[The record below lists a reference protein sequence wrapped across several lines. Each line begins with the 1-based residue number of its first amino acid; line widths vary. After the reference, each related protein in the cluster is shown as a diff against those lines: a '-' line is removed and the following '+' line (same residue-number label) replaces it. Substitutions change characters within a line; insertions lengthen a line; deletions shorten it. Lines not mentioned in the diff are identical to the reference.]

1 MTTER
6 DPDFERLLGHIR
18 DNRSFDF
25 TGYKR
30 PSLMR
35 RIAKRMQERGIDSFA
50 AYQEVL
56 ETEPDEFGP
65 LFDTILINVTS
76 FFRDDLAWDYL
87 AAEIVPKIV
96 ASSHDIRIWS
106 TGCAT
111 GEEAFTAAIV
121 FAEALGDDDD
131 LRRRVKIYATDVDD
145 DALSVGRHARYTAK
159 QVESVP
165 GELRE
170 KYFENGNVD
179 CAFRQDL
186 RRCVIFGRHDV
197 IQDPPISKIDLLI
210 SRNTLMY
217 FTTET
222 QEQILQNFHFALRD
236 DGYLFLGKSE
246 ALAARSPLFT
256 PVDLKRRVF
265 ARAGRH
271 RLAVLPPERIERPLP
286 ALEPEADIRAFAMD
300 AAPVAQIVVDAG
312 GSLVLANAHARVLF
326 GIKPGDLGSPIQD
339 LEVSF
344 RPVELRSRIQQAYS
358 ERHPVWIHDVEWPT
372 EGQVRV
378 LDVQVAP
385 VTSPA
390 GETVG
395 ASITFAD
402 VTRFN
407 RVREEAAVSKRQ
419 LETAYEELQS
429 TVEELETT
437 NEELSSTNEELETTN
452 EELQSTNE
460 ELETMNEEL
469 QSTNEELETMND
481 ELQQRTDELNEVN
494 AFLESI
500 LGSLRAAVV
509 VLDGELKVTGWNDA
523 AFELWGLRPEEVLGK
538 HLMNLDIGLPVERL
552 RGPVREVLSGDGQ
565 PEVSLDAVNRRGRNV
580 TTRIELVP
588 LDGTDGVH
596 GAILMMHPQ
605 EEQPA

>member
-1 MTTER
+1 VSAR
-6 DPDFERLLGHIR
+6 DPEFERLLEVIR
-18 DNRSFDF
+18 DNRALDF

-35 RIAKRMQERGIDSFA
+35 RITKRMQQRGIDSFA
-50 AYQEVL
+50 AYRELL
-56 ETEPDEFGP
+56 EKEPEEFSP

-87 AAEIVPKIV
+87 VAEIVPKIV
-96 ASSHDIRIWS
+96 ESGHDIRVWS

-111 GEEAFTAAIV
+111 GEEAYTAAMV
-121 FAEALGDDDD
+121 FAEALGEDEF
-131 LRRRVKIYATDVDD
+131 RRRVKIYATDIDD

-159 QVESVP
+159 QVETVP
-165 GELRE
+165 AELRD
-170 KYFENGNVD
+170 KYFENGNAGY
-179 CAFRQDL
+179 AFRQDL

-197 IQDPPISKIDLLI
+197 IQDPPISRIDLLI

-271 RLAVLPPERIERPLP
+271 RLAVLPPERTERPLP
-286 ALEPEADIRAFAMD
+286 APELEGAIRTLAMD
-300 AAPVAQIVVDAG
+300 AAPVAQIVVDG
-312 GSLVLANAHARVLF
+312 NGSLVLANAHARVLF
-326 GIKPGDLGSPIQD
+326 GIKSADLGSPIQD
-339 LEVSF
+339 LEVSY
-344 RPVELRSRIQQAYS
+344 RPVELRSRIQQAYA
-358 ERHPVWIHDVEWPT
+358 ERHPVWIHDVEWPS
-372 EGQVRV
+372 EGQGRV

-385 VTSPA
+385 VTSPT

-407 RVREEAAVSKRQ
+407 RLREEAAVSKRQ

-437 NEELSSTNEELETTN
+437 NEELQSTNEELETTN

-481 ELQQRTDELNEVN
+481 ELQLRTDELNEVN
-494 AFLESI
+494 SFLESI

-509 VLDGELKVTGWNDA
+509 VLDRELKVTGWNDA

-552 RGPVREVLSGDGQ
+552 HGPVRDVLSGDGQ
-565 PEVSLDAVNRRGRNV
+565 PEVTFGAVNRRGRPV
-580 TTRIELVP
+580 STRIELVP
-588 LDGTDGVH
+588 LDGSDGVR

-605 EEQPA
+605 EETPA

>member
-1 MTTER
+1 MSER
-6 DPDFERLLGHIR
+6 DPDFERLLEFIR
-18 DNRSFDF
+18 DGRAFDF

-30 PSLMR
+30 PGLMR
-35 RIAKRMQERGIDSFA
+35 RITKRMHERGIDSFP
-50 AYQEVL
+50 AYQELL
-56 ETEPDEFGP
+56 EAEPEEFVP

-87 AAEIVPKIV
+87 ASEIVPKIIEGG
-96 ASSHDIRIWS
+96 HDVRVWS

-111 GEEAFTAAIV
+111 GEEAYTAAMV
-121 FAEALGDDDD
+121 FAEALGDDAF
-131 LRRRVKIYATDVDD
+131 RRRVKVYATDIDD
-145 DALSVGRHARYTAK
+145 DALTIGRHARYTPK

-165 GELRE
+165 PELRSR
-170 KYFENGNVD
+170 YFEEGSTTFS
-179 CAFRQDL
+179 FRQDL

-222 QEQILQNFHFALRD
+222 QELILQNFHFALSD
-236 DGYLFLGKSE
+236 EGYLFLGKSE
-246 ALAARSPLFT
+246 ALAARSALFT

-265 ARAGRH
+265 TRVGRH
-271 RLAVLPPERIERPLP
+271 RLAVQPPERAGPT
-286 ALEPEADIRAFAMD
+286 ALELELENGVRALAID
-300 AAPVAQIVVDAG
+300 AAPVAQIVVDADG
-312 GSLVLANAHARVLF
+312 NLVLANAHARVLF
-326 GIKPGDLGSPIQD
+326 AIRSSDLGRPFQD
-339 LEVSF
+339 LEISY
-344 RPVELRSRIQQAYS
+344 RPVEVRSRIEQAYAN
-358 ERHPVWIHDVEWPT
+358 RHPVWIHDVEWSSDGET
-372 EGQVRV
+372 RV
-378 LDVQVAP
+378 VDVQVAP
-385 VTSPA
+385 LTSPT
-390 GETVG
+390 GDTLG

-407 RVREEAAVSKRQ
+407 RLREDAAISKQQ

-469 QSTNEELETMND
+469 QSTNEELETIND

-494 AFLESI
+494 LFLESI

-509 VLDGELKVTGWNDA
+509 VLDKDLQITGWNDA
-523 AFELWGLRPEEVLGK
+523 AFELWGLRPDEALGK

-552 RGPVREVLSGDGQ
+552 HAPVREMFSGDGR
-565 PEVSLDAVNRRGRNV
+565 PEIELQAVNRRGRPV
-580 TTRIELVP
+580 ICRIELVP
-588 LDGTDGVH
+588 LDGGDGVR
-596 GAILMMHPQ
+596 GAILMMHPHD
-605 EEQPA
+605 EEPA

>member
-1 MTTER
+1 VTER
-6 DPDFERLLGHIR
+6 DPDFERLLRYIR
-18 DNRSFDF
+18 DSRAFDF

-35 RIAKRMQERGIDSFA
+35 RISKRMQERGIDSFA
-50 AYQEVL
+50 AYQELL
-56 ETEPDEFGP
+56 EAEPQEFVP

-76 FFRDDLAWDYL
+76 FFRDDLAWDYV

-96 ASSHDIRIWS
+96 EGGHDIRVWS

-111 GEEAFTAAIV
+111 GEEAYTAAIA
-121 FAEALGDDDD
+121 FAEALGDDEF
-131 LRRRVKIYATDVDD
+131 RRRVKIYATDIDE

-165 GELRE
+165 AELLA
-170 KYFENGNVD
+170 KYFENGNAGY
-179 CAFRQDL
+179 AFRQDM

-236 DGYLFLGKSE
+236 GGYLFLGKSE
-246 ALAARSPLFT
+246 ALAARSSLFV

-265 ARAGRH
+265 SRAGRP
-271 RLAVLPPERIERPLP
+271 RLAVLPPERFAVP
-286 ALEPEADIRAFAMD
+286 AAEVEPESSVRTLALD
-300 AAPVAQIVVDAG
+300 AAPVAQIVVDADG
-312 GSLVLANAHARVLF
+312 DLALANAHARVLF
-326 GIKPGDLGSPIQD
+326 GIKSGDVGRPIQD
-339 LEVSF
+339 LEVSY
-344 RPVELRSRIQQAYS
+344 RPIELRSRIQQAYA
-358 ERHPVWIHDVEWPT
+358 ERHPVWIHDVEWPSD
-372 EGQVRV
+372 GQVRV

-385 VTSPA
+385 VVSPS
-390 GETVG
+390 GDTMG
-395 ASITFAD
+395 ASVTFAD

-407 RVREEAAVSKRQ
+407 RLREEAAASKRQ

-481 ELQQRTDELNEVN
+481 ELQQRTNELNEVN
-494 AFLESI
+494 AFLESV

-509 VLDGELKVTGWNDA
+509 VLDKDLHVTGWNDA
-523 AFELWGLRPEEVLGK
+523 AFELWGLRPEEVLGR
-538 HLMNLDIGLPVERL
+538 HLMNLDIGLPVEQL
-552 RGPVREVLSGDGQ
+552 HGPVREVLYGDGQ
-565 PEVSLDAVNRRGRNV
+565 PEITLQAVNRRGRPV

-588 LDGTDGVH
+588 LDGRDGVR
-596 GAILMMHPQ
+596 GAIVMMHAH

>member
-1 MTTER
+1 MNDRNPEFEQLL
-6 DPDFERLLGHIR
+6 DFIR
-18 DNRSFDF
+18 DNRAFDF

-35 RIAKRMQERGIDSFA
+35 RISKRMQERGVESYA
-50 AYQEVL
+50 AYQELL
-56 ETEPDEFGP
+56 EQEPEEFVP

-76 FFRDDLAWDYL
+76 FFRDEIAWDFL
-87 AAEIVPKIV
+87 RTDVVPEI
-96 ASSHDIRIWS
+96 ARREHDIRVWS
-106 TGCAT
+106 SGCAT
-111 GEEAFTAAIV
+111 GEEAYSAAILL
-121 FAEALGDDDD
+121 AEELGDEAF
-131 LRRRVKIYATDVDD
+131 RRRVKIYATDIDD
-145 DALSVGRHARYTAK
+145 GALSVGRHARYTAK

-165 GELRE
+165 AELLER
-170 KYFENGNVD
+170 YFEDGSTGYS
-179 CAFRQDL
+179 FRADL

-246 ALAARSPLFT
+246 ALAARSSLFV

-265 ARAGRH
+265 TRAPRQRMAVLTPVEFKQAPPEPEPETLARQ
-271 RLAVLPPERIERPLP
+271 LAV
-286 ALEPEADIRAFAMD
+286 D
-300 AAPVAQIVVDAG
+300 AAPVAQIVVDSDGEIAH
-312 GSLVLANAHARVLF
+312 ANAHARTTF
-326 GIKPGDLGSPIQD
+326 GIKTADVGRPIQD
-339 LEVSF
+339 LEVSY
-344 RPVELRSRIQQAYS
+344 RPVELRSRIQQAYA
-358 ERHPVWIHDVEWPT
+358 ERHPVWIHDVEWT
-372 EGQVRV
+372 SDGHARV

-385 VTSPA
+385 LVSPA
-390 GETVG
+390 GDTVG

-407 RVREEAAVSKRQ
+407 RLREEADIAKRQ

-437 NEELSSTNEELETTN
+437 NEELQSTNEELETTN

-481 ELQQRTDELNEVN
+481 ELQQRTDELNDVN
-494 AFLESI
+494 SFLESV
-500 LGSLRAAVV
+500 LGSLGAAVAV
-509 VLDGELKVTGWNDA
+509 VDRDLAVTAWNEA
-523 AFELWGLRPEEVLGK
+523 AFELWGLRADEVLGK
-538 HLMNLDIGLPVERL
+538 HLLNLDIGLPLDQL
-552 RGPVREVLSGDGQ
+552 RTPVRETLAGNGQ
-565 PEVSLDAVNRRGRNV
+565 PEITVSAVNRRGRPV
-580 TTRIELVP
+580 SVRIELAP
-588 LDGTDGVH
+588 LDGNDGVR
-596 GAILMMHPQ
+596 GAILLMHAR
-605 EEQPA
+605 EEGSA